1 MLKLSEFSH
10 NHYPSGVKMLGNF
23 IRRGIWVANNQLGS
37 KTELEQEVESNAPI
51 SNELHDYHSHSDHL
65 HWPWACRSFVS
76 KLLG

>member
-10 NHYPSGVKMLGNF
+10 NHYPSGVKMLENF

-37 KTELEQEVESNAPI
+37 KTELEPEVESNAPI
-51 SNELHDYHSHSDHL
+51 SNELHVYHSHSDHL